1 MAAPQGRLVRVH
13 PETPEPRKIERAVE
27 ALRANK
33 LIAWP
38 TDTGYALACCLYNRR
53 GMDALRLL
61 RGLPTNHPF
70 TFAVESLSAITR
82 YAVVE
87 QHTFHTLK
95 RILPGPYTVIL
106 RATPTVPRILHNK
119 RRAVGV
125 RVIDHPVARAV
136 VEAFGEAVIT
146 TTAAIN
152 DKPLEYPEDIK
163 DHFGH
168 ALDQILDVEYVP
180 GQQSTVIDLSAS
192 APKVL
197 REGEGDLSWLE
208 H

>member
-1 MAAPQGRLVRVH
+1 MAAPPRGRLVRVH
-13 PETPEPRKIERAVE
+13 PEVPEPRKIERAVE
-27 ALRANK
+27 ALRENK

-38 TDTGYALACCLYNRR
+38 TDTGYALACGLYNRR
-53 GMDALRLL
+53 GMDTLRLI
-61 RGLPTNHPF
+61 RGLPSKHPF

-87 QHTFHTLK
+87 QHTYRSLK
-95 RILPGPYTVIL
+95 RILPGPFTVVL

-119 RRAVGV
+119 RRAVGL

-136 VEAFGEAVIT
+136 VEGFGEAVIT
-146 TTAAIN
+146 T
-152 DKPLEYPEDIK
+152 LEYPEEIK

-168 ALDQILDVEYVP
+168 ALDHILDVEYVP
-180 GQQSTVIDLSAS
+180 GRQSTVIDLSGS
-192 APKVL
+192 APIVL